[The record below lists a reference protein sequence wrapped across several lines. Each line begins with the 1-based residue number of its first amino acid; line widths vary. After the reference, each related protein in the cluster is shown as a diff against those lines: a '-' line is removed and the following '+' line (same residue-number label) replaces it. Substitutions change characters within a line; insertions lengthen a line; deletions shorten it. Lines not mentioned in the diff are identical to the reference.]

1 MKEIKYTPEQIN
13 DHKKSELI
21 ADLVATTTV
30 MEELWRYHPENP
42 NKKDVISE
50 YNILKQIKVG
60 IEQELVD
67 SDK

>member
-42 NKKDVISE
+42 NKKDVKKE
-50 YNILKQIKVG
+50 FDILKQIKAD
-60 IEQELVD
+60 IELELVEL
-67 SDK
+67 DK

>member
-42 NKKDVISE
+42 NKKDVKKE
-50 YNILKQIKVG
+50 FDILKQIKDD
-60 IEQELVD
+60 IELELVEL
-67 SDK
+67 DK